1 MALRVDDI
9 DLVADRAL
17 VERWQAGEHDAFND
31 LYRRYFDRL
40 TSYCQRR
47 VGGDRHAAEEIAQ
60 EAFVKAL
67 QALPRF
73 AGERRFYP
81 WVTVIASRLCVD
93 HHRRNARVQP
103 SDTIDPGTV
112 DGDHGVRL
120 AFLADVDSLDRA
132 LQRLGPRHL
141 EVLELRE
148 RQGMSYQEIADHLSV
163 PQSTVEALLF
173 RARKAL
179 KREFMAV
186 TGERLVAIPVIG
198 GLLSR
203 VAARLHGAKDRL
215 AEAMPS
221 LAQLG
226 GPVAAG
232 AMAVALTV
240 GPLAPSSGSGGGG
253 EVPVR
258 AGGDMIP
265 AASVVEPFTAVPPVP
280 PTPQLGSGAGSNP
293 AAPAGPVAPLPG
305 AYGIR
310 PMPADEAARSA
321 SEMPVTVAA
330 GPLTLG
336 LSPDSIAHEW
346 VPTVIALFQ
355 EDDE

>member
-9 DLVADRAL
+9 DLAADRAL
-17 VERWQAGEHDAFND
+17 VERWQSGEHAAFDD

-47 VGGDRHAAEEIAQ
+47 VGDRHTAEEIAQ

-93 HHRRNARVQP
+93 HHRRSARVQP
-103 SDTIDPGTV
+103 SDDVDPGVV
-112 DGDHGVRL
+112 DGDPGVRL
-120 AFLADVDSLDRA
+120 AFLADVDNLDRA
-132 LQRLGPRHL
+132 MQRLGPRHL

-148 RQGMSYQEIADHLSV
+148 RQGMTYQQIADHLEV

-179 KREFMAV
+179 RREFMAV
-186 TGERLVAIPVIG
+186 SGERLVAVPLFG
-198 GLLSR
+198 GLFARLGD
-203 VAARLHGAKDRL
+203 RLHGTKDRL
-215 AEAMPS
+215 ADALPS

-232 AMAVALTV
+232 AVAVALAV
-240 GPLAPSSGSGGGG
+240 GPL
-253 EVPVR
+253 
-258 AGGDMIP
+258 
-265 AASVVEPFTAVPPVP
+265 
-280 PTPQLGSGAGSNP
+280 TP
-293 AAPAGPVAPLPG
+293 
-305 AYGIR
+305 
-310 PMPADEAARSA
+310 
-321 SEMPVTVAA
+321 
-330 GPLTLG
+330 
-336 LSPDSIAHEW
+336 
-346 VPTVIALFQ
+346 
-355 EDDE
+355 

>member
-1 MALRVDDI
+1 VALRVDDI

-17 VERWQAGEHDAFND
+17 VERWQAGEHDAFDD

-47 VGGDRHAAEEIAQ
+47 VGDRHAAEEIAQ

-148 RQGMSYQEIADHLSV
+148 REGMSYQEIADHLSV

-186 TGERLVAIPVIG
+186 TGERLVAIPVVG

-203 VAARLHGAKDRL
+203 VAARLQGARDRL

-240 GPLAPSSGSGGGG
+240 GPLAPSSGSGGGD
-253 EVPVR
+253 VPVH
-258 AGGDMIP
+258 AGGG
-265 AASVVEPFTAVPPVP
+265 ALASAPVVEPFTAVPAVP
-280 PTPQLGSGAGSNP
+280 PAPQLGSGAGSSTSRP
-293 AAPAGPVAPLPG
+293 AEPVAPLPG
-305 AYGIR
+305 AYNIR

-321 SEMPVTVAA
+321 SEMPVTVDA
-330 GPLTLG
+330 GPVTLG
-336 LSPDSIAHEW
+336 LSPDAVAHEW
-346 VPTVIALFQ
+346 VPTLIAMLQ

>member
-9 DLVADRAL
+9 DLAGDRAL
-17 VERWQAGEHDAFND
+17 VERWQAGEHAAFDD

-40 TSYCQRR
+40 RSYCQRR
-47 VGGDRHAAEEIAQ
+47 VGDRHIAEEIAQ

-112 DGDHGVRL
+112 DGDHGTRL
-120 AFLADVDSLDRA
+120 AFLADVDNLDRA
-132 LQRLGPRHL
+132 MQRLGPRHL

-148 RQGMSYQEIADHLSV
+148 RKGMTYQQIADHLDV

-179 KREFMAV
+179 RREFMAV
-186 TGERLVAIPVIG
+186 SGERLVAIPLVG

-203 VAARLHGAKDRL
+203 IATKLHGAKDRL

-221 LAQLG
+221 LVQLS

-240 GPLAPSSGSGGGG
+240 GPLAPGSRDSAAADALA
-253 EVPVR
+253 VR
-258 AGGDMIP
+258 AGGGP
-265 AASVVEPFTAVPPVP
+265 AAATTVDPTAITSLPAPVLTPATDEPTARPE
-280 PTPQLGSGAGSNP
+280 TA
-293 AAPAGPVAPLPG
+293 AAPAVADM
-305 AYGIR
+305 AGIET
-310 PMPADEAARSA
+310 MPSDEAARA
-321 SEMPVTVAA
+321 AEEMPVAA
-330 GPLTLG
+330 SVGPLTLG
-336 LSPDSIAHEW
+336 VTPESVNEDW
-346 VPTVIALFQ
+346 VPAVLDLL
-355 EDDE
+355 EGDR